1 MLMSMTAT
9 SNDTALSTVLDLA
22 RARTLILRDVDA
34 AIGMHHG
41 IGLSDLG
48 LLLELQRA
56 PDQRMR
62 RVDLAHRLGVTTSGV
77 ARQLAPLERIG
88 LVGREPSPGDARL
101 ALVVLT
107 EAGARVASEAQ
118 PTAERGAETALAKL
132 WGSDE
137 QSALGFLLRA
147 ARA

>member
-1 MLMSMTAT
+1 MLTTMNITTDS
-9 SNDTALSTVLDLA
+9 ALSTVLDLS

-48 LLLELQRA
+48 LLLELRAA
-56 PDQRMR
+56 PDHRMR

-107 EAGARVASEAQ
+107 EAGDRVAGEAA
-118 PTAERGAETALAKL
+118 PTAEHGAATALGRL
-132 WGSDE
+132 WESDE
-137 QSALGFLLRA
+137 QSALAFLLRS